1 MSATYSGNYPIERRA
16 GEIERLN
23 IQSKAMAPDTLAM
36 LGRFGPMEGGITDLL
51 SARVGRAGR
60 VIGLDM
66 DEEFLEYAR
75 RSAPTNV
82 EFRRGDAYDA
92 DLPAGSF
99 DLVHMRFVAST
110 AGSPDR
116 LLQEAARLVRPGGIV
131 ALQEPDGTTL
141 NCYPPHPAWDRL
153 KAALLATFSGVGADL
168 ELARKLYFLVK
179 QAGFRDVQYRAACW
193 QFVR

>member
-36 LGRFGPMEGGITDLL
+36 LGRFGPMEGWACLDVGCGPGGITDLL

-82 EFRRGDAYDA
+82 EFRRG
-92 DLPAGSF
+92 
-99 DLVHMRFVAST
+99 
-110 AGSPDR
+110 
-116 LLQEAARLVRPGGIV
+116 EAARLARPGGIV
-131 ALQEPDGTTL
+131 AYRNQTGQRSTAIRHTQRGT
-141 NCYPPHPAWDRL
+141 
-153 KAALLATFSGVGADL
+153 G
-168 ELARKLYFLVK
+168 
-179 QAGFRDVQYRAACW
+179 
-193 QFVR
+193 

>member
-1 MSATYSGNYPIERRA
+1 LPGLIGQDAGDLRVGDSMSATYSGNYPIERRA

-36 LGRFGPMEGGITDLL
+36 LGRFGPMEGWACLDVGCGPGGITDLL

-99 DLVHMRFVAST
+99 DLVHMPLSQALPEVPIDCYRRRRAWY
-110 AGSPDR
+110 DR
-116 LLQEAARLVRPGGIV
+116 
-131 ALQEPDGTTL
+131 
-141 NCYPPHPAWDRL
+141 
-153 KAALLATFSGVGADL
+153 AALL
-168 ELARKLYFLVK
+168 LYKNQTGQRLTAIRHT
-179 QAGFRDVQYRAACW
+179 QRGTG
-193 QFVR
+193 